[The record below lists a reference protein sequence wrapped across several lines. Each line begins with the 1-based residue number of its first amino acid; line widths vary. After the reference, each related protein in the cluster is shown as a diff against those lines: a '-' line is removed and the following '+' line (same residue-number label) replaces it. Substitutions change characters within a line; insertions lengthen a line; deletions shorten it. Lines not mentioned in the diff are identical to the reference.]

1 MKKGKIILIIFLSL
15 VVIFS
20 IIISVDITGRIITGK
35 SLQYFGMNIT
45 IISSDPPALT
55 LSNPKNQTYM
65 NNKSILLNYS
75 ASGQQAVWYSLD
87 SGDNITITSSTH
99 FNASDG
105 SHTLFLYTNNSNG
118 ETSQNVTFLINPDKY
133 SFNYDE
139 WEDDEREGS
148 TNFSEYSYEDLQN
161 LSDLTFEDTTH
172 GKIKFNENVNL
183 TGNNVNLSYVNI
195 SWNRIEINSTALP
208 DLNKSAALQL
218 SGLTFSNPR
227 ILRDG
232 AVCSSEICTH
242 QSYAGGILKFNV
254 TGFSIYSSEEAP
266 TTATATTSSSSGGGG
281 GGSGGNSIIDFPPE
295 SFSLSLEQINI
306 KIEQGQVKTQEVA
319 ITNNQNSDLTVE
331 ITTSKISDFLII
343 KEPKFIL
350 KKGESKILKFEVL
363 ALKENTPELYLG
375 EIIFKAG
382 IKVKKILAAI
392 EVESANPLFDVSAE
406 ISPQFLWVVPGKE
419 LYSKINMY
427 NLGESGKAVDVN
439 IEYRITDSKGNE
451 ILHSTEEVAV
461 NTKLSFVKEF
471 IIPPGTKLGQ
481 YVLYIKITYTDL
493 VASASVWFN
502 VGTQTRTPIGWP
514 TLIGIAALIGAIIAN
529 VWNFRKIKKDK
540 NTYRIDESNLKET
553 GMIKK

>member
-35 SLQYFGMNIT
+35 SLQYFSMNIT